1 MVSVM
6 FLVEFLISTKLLTE
20 QGKCTNGCK
29 RNQAKCDVDTIYDFK
44 MKRNKHVW
52 AEADDHVE

>member
-6 FLVEFLISTKLLTE
+6 FLIEFLISTKLLTE
-20 QGKCTNGCK
+20 QGQCTNGCK

-44 MKRNKHVW
+44 MKMCGQ
-52 AEADDHVE
+52 

>member
-1 MVSVM
+1 MEEDTVSSMVSVM

-44 MKRNKHVW
+44 MKMCGQ
-52 AEADDHVE
+52 